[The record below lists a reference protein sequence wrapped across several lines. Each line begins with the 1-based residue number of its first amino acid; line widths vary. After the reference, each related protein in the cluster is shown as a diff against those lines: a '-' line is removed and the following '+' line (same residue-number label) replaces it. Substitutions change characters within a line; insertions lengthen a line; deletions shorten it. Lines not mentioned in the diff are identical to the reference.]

1 MKRNMTATVMA
12 LAMSTVMTAAV
23 LSGCSG
29 TPKETAPETAKE
41 QQTEAKTADTAGES
55 GKGEESSA
63 EAVSGNYGDKTIGFV
78 GMTLNNEYHIT
89 LANGAKVEAEAKG
102 VKIEVQAGDQHASA
116 DAQLGIIE
124 NMIANKVDGILLVP
138 SSSDGLESALTKCK
152 EAGIPIINLDTK
164 LTDESLANV
173 GLDIPFYGTNNYEGA
188 KLAGEYVAKNFE
200 KGTKTAVLKGI
211 EGQTNAA
218 DRYNGF
224 IEGAGDTVTVVAE
237 QTANWEVD
245 QGYRCV

>member
-12 LAMSTVMTAAV
+12 LAMSTVMSAAV
-23 LSGCSG
+23 LSGCGS
-29 TPKETAPETAKE
+29 TPKETVPETAKE
-41 QQTEAKTADTAGES
+41 QQTDAQTADTTGES
-55 GKGEESSA
+55 GKDEESSA
-63 EAVSGNYGDKTIGFV
+63 EAASGNYGDKTIGFV

-173 GLDIPFYGTNNYEGA
+173 GLDIP
-188 KLAGEYVAKNFE
+188 
-200 KGTKTAVLKGI
+200 VLWN
-211 EGQTNAA
+211 Q
-218 DRYNGF
+218 
-224 IEGAGDTVTVVAE
+224 
-237 QTANWEVD
+237 
-245 QGYRCV
+245 

>member
-23 LSGCSG
+23 LSGCSS

-89 LANGAKVEAEAKG
+89 LPTAPKWK
-102 VKIEVQAGDQHASA
+102 QRQR
-116 DAQLGIIE
+116 
-124 NMIANKVDGILLVP
+124 
-138 SSSDGLESALTKCK
+138 ALRLRFSRRPAC
-152 EAGIPIINLDTK
+152 
-164 LTDESLANV
+164 
-173 GLDIPFYGTNNYEGA
+173 
-188 KLAGEYVAKNFE
+188 
-200 KGTKTAVLKGI
+200 
-211 EGQTNAA
+211 Q
-218 DRYNGF
+218 R
-224 IEGAGDTVTVVAE
+224 
-237 QTANWEVD
+237 
-245 QGYRCV
+245 